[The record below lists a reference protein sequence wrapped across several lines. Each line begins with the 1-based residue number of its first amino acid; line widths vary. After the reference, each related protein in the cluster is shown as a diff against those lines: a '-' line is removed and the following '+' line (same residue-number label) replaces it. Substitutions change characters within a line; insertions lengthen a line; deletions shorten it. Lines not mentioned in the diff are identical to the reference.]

1 MVDEPTYRIFTTPPP
16 RTFHEYVIAQI
27 KQHHQ
32 PELIPELRHEPIDK
46 TAKFDILCDVD
57 IDPSKRPQQ
66 DLAPCPMCQP
76 NKFIHGRLCY
86 FPELQCCAIIGH
98 CCADQKQRNDAEKR
112 FRERQ
117 ERDWQ
122 ETYFMAALPL
132 VPRKLEI
139 ITAVRPKAQEALRL
153 HKKFHREAHELMRLL
168 RETMRATGGRLRVQ
182 FEVEL
187 RAAVNETPGAGRFER
202 LIDANDYGVLDGLT
216 ALRPKYDPVLELNA
230 MQTALEQANF
240 GTDLDAVFDGI
251 IGMEPKERGRS
262 YVVLSRIDNSQWP
275 RFVNKLEDFSA
286 FFQSDNLARLGR
298 WGQDKHNRDQVMVI
312 DTSSGGLPRRVEIQ
326 GLGKLTALSPGP
338 QLRASIPEWP
348 RLTKR

>member
-1 MVDEPTYRIFTTPPP
+1 MVDEPTYRIFTTPPL
-16 RTFHEYVIAQI
+16 RIFHEYVIAQI

-57 IDPSKRPQQ
+57 IDPSKRPEQ

-112 FRERQ
+112 FRARQ

-122 ETYFMAALPL
+122 ETYFMSALPL

-139 ITAVRPKAQEALRL
+139 LAQVRPMAEEALRL

-168 RETMRATGGRLRVQ
+168 RESMRASGGRLRVQ

-187 RAAVNETPGAGRFER
+187 KAAVNDLPGAGRFER

-216 ALRPKYDPVLELNA
+216 ALRPKYDPVGELDAMTTPLER
-230 MQTALEQANF
+230 ANF
-240 GTDLDAVFDGI
+240 GTDMEAIINGI
-251 IGMEPKERGRS
+251 IGMDAKERHRS
-262 YVVLSRIDNSQWP
+262 YVVLSRIDNTQWP
-275 RFVNKLEDFSA
+275 RFVSKLTDFRR
-286 FFQSDNLARLGR
+286 FFDPENLARLGR
-298 WGQDKHNRDQVMVI
+298 WGQDKHNRDQVLIV
-312 DTSSGGLPRRVEIQ
+312 DSGAPRRVEIH
-326 GLGKLTALSPGP
+326 GAGKLTALSPGY
-338 QLRASIPEWP
+338 QLSGQIPEWP
-348 RLTKR
+348 SLAKKR